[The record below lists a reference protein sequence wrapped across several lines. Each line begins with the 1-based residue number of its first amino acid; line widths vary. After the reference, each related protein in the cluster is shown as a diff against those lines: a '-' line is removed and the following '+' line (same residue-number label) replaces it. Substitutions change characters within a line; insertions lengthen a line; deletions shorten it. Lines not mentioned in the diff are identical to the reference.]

1 MEKIVT
7 FAEKD
12 SQKSLL
18 KMKIIEKLKIITIK
32 QITIEMQERVA
43 TNLTN

>member
-1 MEKIVT
+1 MWKNVT

-18 KMKIIEKLKIITIK
+18 KIKIIKKLQTIAILQVNREVQDILYKIYD
-32 QITIEMQERVA
+32 
-43 TNLTN
+43 